1 MIEVFGGLI
10 MMFVFYKILNK
21 GFNFAWDKLKKL
33 FRKKGE

>member
-21 GFNFAWDKLKKL
+21 AFNFVWDKFKKI
-33 FRKKGE
+33 FGKKGE